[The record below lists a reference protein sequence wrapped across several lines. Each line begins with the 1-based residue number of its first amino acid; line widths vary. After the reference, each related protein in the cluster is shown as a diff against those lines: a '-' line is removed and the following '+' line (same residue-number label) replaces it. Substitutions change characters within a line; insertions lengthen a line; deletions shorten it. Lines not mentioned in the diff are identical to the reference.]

1 LRTLFGPRPIST
13 GPLRALAAIAL
24 VSLAAGCAEVEGT
37 LTTAS
42 TTPANTFAQIYGQ
55 EVDNGVTIPAVLPSR
70 LDQRYVRR
78 EVMVPLNIPNEP
90 GTIVVDTR
98 NRYLYLIE
106 ANNKAMRYGIGV
118 GRQGFAWS
126 GEATIKVK
134 RQWPKW
140 IPPKEM
146 VARDPAAAEWANGM
160 PGGRLDNPLG
170 ARAMYLYQGN
180 QDTLYRLHGTN
191 DPRSIGKAIS
201 SGCVRLL
208 NQDVI
213 DLYNRVPIGTK
224 VVVLGDGFR
233 GSPFVDYLF
242 PGNTAST
249 APASGSATEAASGAP
264 TPPKAVGQI

>member
-1 LRTLFGPRPIST
+1 MGALRP
-13 GPLRALAAIAL
+13 LAAIAL
-24 VSLAAGCAEVEGT
+24 LSLAAGCSEVDGT

-42 TTPANTFAQIYGQ
+42 TTPANTFAQMYGQ

-78 EVMVPLNIPNEP
+78 EVAVPLNIPNEP

-98 NRYLYLIE
+98 NRYLYLVE
-106 ANNKAMRYGIGV
+106 ADHKAMRYGIGV
-118 GRQGFAWS
+118 GREGFAWS
-126 GEATIKVK
+126 GEATIKNK
-134 RQWPKW
+134 QAWPRW

-146 VARDPAAAEWANGM
+146 VARDPNAAEWANGM
-160 PGGRLDNPLG
+160 PGGRIDNPLG

-180 QDTLYRLHGTN
+180 KDTLYRLHGTA
-191 DPRSIGKAIS
+191 DASSIGKAVS

-208 NQDVI
+208 NQDII
-213 DLYNRVPIGTK
+213 DLYNRVPLGTK

-233 GSPFVDYLF
+233 GAPFVDYLF

-249 APASGSATEAASGAP
+249 APATTPAAGGTP
-264 TPPKAVGQI
+264 TPPNPVGQI

>member
-1 LRTLFGPRPIST
+1 LAAFFRSRPVGI
-13 GPLRALAAIAL
+13 GALRALAVIGPL
-24 VSLAAGCAEVEGT
+24 SFAAGCTQVEGT

-42 TTPANTFAQIYGQ
+42 ATPPTSQMYAQM
-55 EVDNGVTIPAVLPSR
+55 EDNGVTIPAVPPGR
-70 LDQRYVRR
+70 LDPRYVRR
-78 EVMVPLNIPNEP
+78 EVSTPLNIPNEP

-98 NRYLYLIE
+98 NRYLYLVE
-106 ANNKAMRYGIGV
+106 AGHKSIRYGIGV
-118 GRQGFAWS
+118 GREGFAWS
-126 GEATIKVK
+126 GEATIRVK
-134 RQWPKW
+134 REWPKW

-146 VARDPAAAEWANGM
+146 VARDPNAAEWANGM

-180 QDTLYRLHGTN
+180 KDTLYRLHGTN

-224 VVVLGDGFR
+224 VIVLGDSLR
-233 GSPFVDYLF
+233 GVPFVDYLF
-242 PGNTAST
+242 PGTTTPATAST
-249 APASGSATEAASGAP
+249 APATGQPPAGVP
-264 TPPKAVGQI
+264 TPPQPVGQI

>member
-1 LRTLFGPRPIST
+1 MTAFLGTGRIST
-13 GPLRALAAIAL
+13 GGVRALAAIGL
-24 VSLAAGCAEVEGT
+24 LSLAAGCTDIERT

-42 TTPANTFAQIYGQ
+42 TPPVTEMYAQT
-55 EVDNGVTIPAVLPSR
+55 VDDGVTLPAVPPSR
-70 LDQRYVRR
+70 IDPRYVRR
-78 EVMVPLNIPNEP
+78 EVSLPLNIPNEP

-98 NRYLYLIE
+98 NRYLYLVE
-106 ANNKAMRYGIGV
+106 DGRKAMRYGIGV
-118 GRQGFAWS
+118 GREGFAWS
-126 GEATIKVK
+126 GEATIKNK
-134 RQWPKW
+134 QEWPRW

-146 VARDPAAAEWANGM
+146 VERDPNAAQWANGM

-191 DPRSIGKAIS
+191 DPESIGKAVS

-224 VVVLGDGFR
+224 VIVLSDDTFR
-233 GSPFVDYLF
+233 GVPFVDYLF
-242 PGNTAST
+242 PGNTPPATAST
-249 APASGSATEAASGAP
+249 APAGGTP
-264 TPPKAVGQI
+264 TPPKAIGQI